1 MSLKGFL
8 IEHIELLMK
17 EANSKALDS
26 LLSFWNDKINGKN
39 FSAFQNIQSIISES
53 EKLIKIL
60 QEFKDKKGNTTITVK
75 EDYYDPSNMNFDL
88 VRKSLPPHYFKSKNK
103 SINILTDSYKVTSP
117 IIAMEEEKE
126 IEEEEE
132 DESPNQRKQKNTFF
146 NSRLKSSTNVL
157 VYELDANPNE
167 DEDEDDDDDDEI
179 KSIARN
185 DKKSKTVGGIE
196 NNLNSLNFTYQEEEE
211 NINFI
216 IKKKKF
222 TNFISFIDIDLFLQY
237 LALDKNFFENKE
249 DDKLLVEGF
258 CLQYQSFI
266 LAKTII
272 GKIISCFD
280 HFYLGLS
287 NEIDKKDNEVNPE
300 NNQRKK
306 IAYSK
311 RKISESSVKIP
322 YGVID
327 LLCTFITIHNIYYH
341 NELSSD
347 LINKISE
354 FLKRLSDISEIKE
367 KFGEKLE
374 TAEIELKE
382 YEVSIKTIDS
392 NPDDANEFTS
402 DDIYNLRLDKEK
414 NENEEKD
421 GKKQNARVNLPKAG
435 TFNSSSFKLNILE
448 PKNKA
453 NFLNIYAD
461 QKQKGE
467 EKLYEFDM
475 MKYKIEDIAF
485 ELTRVNY
492 SLYSRIKIKE
502 FLKGVFNGK
511 DKYKLSPY
519 ICRIIKRFN
528 SLSAWVIEEI
538 LAYDHAEKRSQILL
552 RFIKICVILQ
562 KIGNFD
568 DCLSIM
574 TGLTNSN
581 INKLQ
586 KTWGHIRSVDQKE
599 FLGLKKLLSF
609 EDNWRNLRNEVEKQ
623 IIEKRFFIPY
633 LGYYTKRITSLEE
646 SPYVQKNTSL
656 INIEKILEIYKVLK
670 EFYTLRQ
677 VKNKYHCAD
686 ENIRKELYLL
696 QCLEPSNEDILSQTA
711 NLLEP
716 KFVLSN
722 KKMNEKRRTKTDM
735 NFYNNINKN
744 KNDII

>member
-17 EANSKALDS
+17 DANTKALDS
-26 LLSFWNDKINGKN
+26 LLSFWNNKINGKN
-39 FSAFQNIQSIISES
+39 FSAFKNIHSIISES
-53 EKLIKIL
+53 DKLIKVL
-60 QEFKDKKGNTTITVK
+60 QEHKNKKGNTTITVK
-75 EDYYDPSNMNFDL
+75 EDYYDPSDMNFDL
-88 VRKSLPPHYFKSKNK
+88 VRKSLPPHYLKSKNK
-103 SINILTDSYKVTSP
+103 SINIVTDSYKVTSP

-126 IEEEEE
+126 NEEDEE
-132 DESPNQRKQKNTFF
+132 DESPNQVKQKNTFF

-167 DEDEDDDDDDEI
+167 DEDE
-179 KSIARN
+179 SISRN
-185 DKKSKTVGGIE
+185 DKKSKTVGGNE
-196 NNLNSLNFTYQEEEE
+196 NNLNSQNFTYQEEIE
-211 NINFI
+211 NVNFI

-237 LALDKNFFENKE
+237 LASDKNFFENKE

-266 LAKTII
+266 LAKTLIS
-272 GKIISCFD
+272 KIISSFD
-280 HFYLGLS
+280 YFYLGLGK
-287 NEIDKKDNEVNPE
+287 EIDKKDSEE
-300 NNQRKK
+300 NTEHTQRRKN
-306 IAYSK
+306 AYSR
-311 RKISESSVKIP
+311 RKLSESCIKIP
-322 YGVID
+322 YGIID
-327 LLCTFITIHNIYYH
+327 LLCTFITIHNIYCH

-347 LINKISE
+347 LINQISE
-354 FLKRLSDISEIKE
+354 FLNRLSDISEIKE
-367 KFGEKLE
+367 KFADKLE

-382 YEVSIKTIDS
+382 YEVSIKRKDS

-402 DDIYNLRLDKEK
+402 DEIFNLGLDEEK

-421 GKKQNARVNLPKAG
+421 GKKQNARVMLPKAG
-435 TFNSSSFKLNILE
+435 TFNSSFKLNILE

-461 QKQKGE
+461 QKQKAE
-467 EKLYEFDM
+467 EKLYEFDI
-475 MKYKIEDIAF
+475 MKYKLEDIAF

-511 DKYKLSPY
+511 DKYKLSPH

-528 SLSAWVIEEI
+528 NLSAWVIEEI
-538 LAYDHAEKRSQILL
+538 LAYDHAEKRSQVLL

-586 KTWGHIRSVDQKE
+586 KTWGHIRSTDQKE

-623 IIEKRFFIPY
+623 MKDKKFFIPY
-633 LGYYTKRITSLEE
+633 LGYYTKRIMFLEE
-646 SPYVQKNTSL
+646 MGPYIKKNTSL
-656 INIEKILEIYKVLK
+656 VNIEKILEVYKVLK
-670 EFYTLRQ
+670 EFYKLKE

-696 QCLEPSNEDILSQTA
+696 QCLDPSNEDFLFQTA

-716 KFVLSN
+716 KFILSN
-722 KKMNEKRRTKTDM
+722 KKLNSKRRTNTDKK
-735 NFYNNINKN
+735 FYNNINKV
-744 KNDII
+744 DII